1 MWNDT
6 DTPLAYLLTFRTYGT
21 WLHGDYR
28 GSIDRFHNVYG
39 APYIPPNQQRYR
51 YNRQRLK
58 TPPLFLSPAQRDV
71 IEYAVNETCLIHRW
85 SLSAFNVRTNHVHI
99 VVSAK
104 EDSEKVLTAL
114 KANATRHLRQ
124 KGLWLHDFT
133 PWARK
138 GSRRNLWNQQ
148 SIARA
153 IAYVLYG
160 QGDEL
165 PDFDK

>member
-39 APYIPPNQQRYR
+39 APYVPPNQQRYR
-51 YNRQRLK
+51 KHLRRLK
-58 TPPLFLSPAQRDV
+58 TSPLLLSGPQRHV
-71 IEYAVNETCLIHRW
+71 IERAVNETCLIRHW
-85 SLSAFNVRTNHVHI
+85 SLLAFNVRTNHVHT

-104 EDSEKVLTAL
+104 ENSVRVLIAL
-114 KANATRHLRQ
+114 KANATRHLKQ
-124 KGLWLHDFT
+124 DGFWLHDFS
-133 PWARK
+133 PWASR
-138 GSRRNLWNQQ
+138 GSKRNLWTEQ

-153 IAYVLYG
+153 IEYVLYG

-165 PDFDK
+165 PDFDE